1 MSNKINIRPTTG
13 VYATYK
19 NLRYEPWT
27 AIAEF
32 VDNSTQS
39 YFDNESELKNLENF
53 EKLVVEVTYE
63 QIPGGNDVLTIRDNA
78 YGMEIEDFER
88 AIKIDKPPMNTLGRN
103 EFGMG
108 LKTAACW
115 FGNYWTVTST
125 QLGSDIEY
133 SASVNVEQIS
143 KTLDDYVEYDMKE
156 SSPIEHYTI
165 VTIKKLNKKI
175 TGGKTIGKVKSL
187 LASIYREDLR
197 RGDISIIYNGTELS
211 FEEVDIYTEVLQDG
225 TTKEWKTDIDI
236 VIEHEGEKLPV
247 KGFVAIRKKGSTS
260 EAGLSLLRRKRVI
273 VGGVD
278 QNYRPHEIFGNPNDY
293 PYQRLFGELH
303 MDNWKVTQAKDNFDW
318 HNNGLEEK
326 FLNTLYPLV
335 EDLIK
340 KAEKIRVRKKTSS
353 EKIIS
358 EAISQL
364 ESAGIIQNSKIV
376 MVKDDISDEI
386 EQDEIEQDEI
396 EQDEIEHLSSTVE
409 DTSVIIEGPRT
420 SDITLERN
428 GIKYNFIV
436 NFQDLSTQW
445 VLIKEEND
453 LYKITLNMKHSF
465 FKPMIDDEKFIAVMT
480 KFVLSFAIAE
490 IESMRMYDD
499 SKIFP
504 SDIRVKMN
512 RLLEES
518 LDKGQK

>member
-175 TGGKTIGKVKSL
+175 T
-187 LASIYREDLR
+187 A
-197 RGDISIIYNGTELS
+197 
-211 FEEVDIYTEVLQDG
+211 
-225 TTKEWKTDIDI
+225 
-236 VIEHEGEKLPV
+236 
-247 KGFVAIRKKGSTS
+247 
-260 EAGLSLLRRKRVI
+260 
-273 VGGVD
+273 
-278 QNYRPHEIFGNPNDY
+278 
-293 PYQRLFGELH
+293 
-303 MDNWKVTQAKDNFDW
+303 
-318 HNNGLEEK
+318 
-326 FLNTLYPLV
+326 
-335 EDLIK
+335 
-340 KAEKIRVRKKTSS
+340 
-353 EKIIS
+353 
-358 EAISQL
+358 
-364 ESAGIIQNSKIV
+364 
-376 MVKDDISDEI
+376 
-386 EQDEIEQDEI
+386 
-396 EQDEIEHLSSTVE
+396 
-409 DTSVIIEGPRT
+409 
-420 SDITLERN
+420 RN
-428 GIKYNFIV
+428 
-436 NFQDLSTQW
+436 
-445 VLIKEEND
+445 
-453 LYKITLNMKHSF
+453 
-465 FKPMIDDEKFIAVMT
+465 
-480 KFVLSFAIAE
+480 
-490 IESMRMYDD
+490 
-499 SKIFP
+499 
-504 SDIRVKMN
+504 
-512 RLLEES
+512 
-518 LDKGQK
+518 